1 MTKYLGL
8 LNPFRA
14 DLSLSL
20 PDACERTGSSYNTV
34 RSWCT
39 WHHIGRKIGSSWHI
53 DAVAL
58 ELFLAGD
65 LDPLARYLN
74 GDRSRPEIVDTF
86 ARLGVP
92 LTPPPPSTR
101 QRQRARRGGA
111 HATA

>member
-1 MTKYLGL
+1 MTKYLGP

-20 PDACERTGSSYNTV
+20 PAARERTGSSYNTV

-39 WHHIGRKIGSSWHI
+39 RHHIGRKIGNSWHI

-74 GDRSRPEIVDTF
+74 GDRTGPEIIEAF
-86 ARLGVP
+86 ARVGAP
-92 LTPPPPSTR
+92 PTPPSLPTR
-101 QRQRARRGGA
+101 KRASRGGD